1 MQASGN
7 RHQDQRGAVFLAAA
21 HDDDDARCMRM
32 LLEAGVDYET
42 IGGGPE
48 IIGSDES
55 LPNTN
60 R

>member
-1 MQASGN
+1 MTKIQLFEYEPTRS
-7 RHQDQRGAVFLAAA
+7 
-21 HDDDDARCMRM
+21 ARCRWT

-55 LPNTN
+55 LPNAN